1 MDFEVKQNIVILY
14 ASTYK
19 VERDEKEGGGFAEG
33 VTVSYLYGD
42 DIRPT
47 KNTNGSMGQRPAK
60 ASIATFKWPHF
71 IEVPGLYE
79 GEFGMTVDSKGK
91 PTLVLRDVN
100 FVGLVNLAAAEYGE
114 IPPKLPSAAKK
125 EGKA

>member
-1 MDFEVKQNIVILY
+1 MDFSVKQNIVVLY
-14 ASTYK
+14 ASDYK
-19 VERDEKEGGGFAEG
+19 VERDAKEGGGYAEG

-47 KNTNGSMGQRPAK
+47 RNANGSMGQRPAK
-60 ASIATFKWPHF
+60 ASIGLTKWPHF

-91 PTLVLRDVN
+91 PTLVLKDVN
-100 FVGLVNLAAAEYGE
+100 FIGLMNLAPAEYGE
-114 IPPKLPSAAKK
+114 KPPKLPNAAKK
-125 EGKA
+125 EG